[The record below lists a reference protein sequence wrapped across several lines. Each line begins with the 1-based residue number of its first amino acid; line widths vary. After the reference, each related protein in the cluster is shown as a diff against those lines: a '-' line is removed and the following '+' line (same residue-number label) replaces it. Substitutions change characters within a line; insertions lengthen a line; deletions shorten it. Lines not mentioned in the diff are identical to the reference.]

1 MTSVTKGKTSMKSRI
16 ALMLATIAL
25 AINAPAHADGEHQ
38 PKYGGVVTVVKDV
51 QYELVAKAD
60 SVALF
65 IEDHG
70 KKVDTKGATAKLTLL
85 IGGDKTEIP
94 LVPLGENGLGAK
106 GAFKVPA
113 GTKAVA
119 TITFAGK
126 PAISAR
132 FEIK

>member
-1 MTSVTKGKTSMKSRI
+1 MKSR
-16 ALMLATIAL
+16 LAFLL
-25 AINAPAHADGEHQ
+25 AAVTMAASGVAHADGDYK
-38 PKYGGVVTVVKDV
+38 PKYGGVVAVVKDV
-51 QYELVAKAD
+51 QYELVAKPD

-85 IGGDKTEIP
+85 TGSDKTELA
-94 LVPLGENGLGAK
+94 LVPVGENGVEAK

-119 TITFAGK
+119 TITLAGK
-126 PAISAR
+126 TAINVR

>member
-1 MTSVTKGKTSMKSRI
+1 MKSHL
-16 ALMLATIAL
+16 ALLLAAV
-25 AINAPAHADGEHQ
+25 AMAASAAAHADGDHK
-38 PKYGGVVTVVKDV
+38 PKYGGVVAVVKDV
-51 QYELVAKAD
+51 QYELVAKSD

-85 IGGDKTEIP
+85 AGGDKTELA
-94 LVPLGENGLGAK
+94 LVPVGENGLGAK

-119 TITFAGK
+119 TITLAGK
-126 PAISAR
+126 SAINAR

>member
-1 MTSVTKGKTSMKSRI
+1 MNSAINGKTDMKSRI
-16 ALMLATIAL
+16 VLMLAAVAL
-25 AINAPAHADGEHQ
+25 VASATAYADGEHK

-70 KKVDTKGATAKLTLL
+70 KKVDTKGATGKLTLL
-85 IGGDKTEIP
+85 TEGGRTEVP
-94 LVPLGENGLGAK
+94 LVPMGENGLGAK

-119 TITFAGK
+119 TITLAGK
-126 PAISAR
+126 SAINAR
-132 FEIK
+132 FELK

>member
-1 MTSVTKGKTSMKSRI
+1 MNSAINGKTDMKSRI
-16 ALMLATIAL
+16 VLMLAAVAL
-25 AINAPAHADGEHQ
+25 VASATAYADGEHK

-70 KKVDTKGATAKLTLL
+70 KKVDTKGATGKLTLL
-85 IGGDKTEIP
+85 TEGGRTEVP
-94 LVPLGENGLGAK
+94 LVPMGENGLGAK

-119 TITFAGK
+119 TITLAGK
-126 PAISAR
+126 SAINAR
-132 FEIK
+132 FELN